1 MPGSVEP
8 EPGAND
14 SIEHRK
20 LLAEYGGRYDDA
32 KVAAMVAGIV
42 GRLSAAAG
50 PMNAPLRLTILN
62 SATVNAFALPD
73 GGLYVTRGLIALA
86 NDESEL
92 AAVIAHEIAHVQADH
107 ARLRQRQ
114 ASAAQLAQR
123 VSEVV
128 NDPMIRADSAGQAVT
143 SLARFSQQQELEA
156 DEEGVKLTAAAGFD
170 PFAAARFLR
179 SMQRFAALPTL
190 NSASAEQPGFL
201 STHPS
206 APDRIDRATRTARQF
221 GSPGATNKPSGSFLR
236 SIDGNMFGDDPS
248 EGFVRGREFVH
259 VDMGIAFTVP
269 DGYTLRNTSAAV
281 LATDGEN
288 TAIRFDAARDTARG
302 DLEAYLKSGWVRG
315 LIPDSVRVTEEG
327 GKRVAT
333 GSALVDGWSFRIGVV
348 QGRAFLYRFIFASS
362 NAASSYEPAFQ
373 STLASFRI
381 LSPAQKAAM
390 RPLRIRTVAVRPN
403 DTVAGLAARM
413 RGVTR
418 DMQRPLFEALNAVD
432 ATNPPTVGQLVKIVT
447 E

>member
-1 MPGSVEP
+1 MARAWPRLLALAFALALAGCAGRVFDAPFRESQALPETNAPMPGSVEP

-302 DLEAYLKSGWVRG
+302 DLEAKS
-315 LIPDSVRVTEEG
+315 
-327 GKRVAT
+327 
-333 GSALVDGWSFRIGVV
+333 SALPIPEWRMSSRCTRERYPLCCGPYAVQFAYLIDALPRNGILTCFPSTAYRISVTRTV
-348 QGRAFLYRFIFASS
+348 LCKPDVRF
-362 NAASSYEPAFQ
+362 
-373 STLASFRI
+373 
-381 LSPAQKAAM
+381 SPAS
-390 RPLRIRTVAVRPN
+390 PH
-403 DTVAGLAARM
+403 
-413 RGVTR
+413 
-418 DMQRPLFEALNAVD
+418 
-432 ATNPPTVGQLVKIVT
+432 
-447 E
+447 